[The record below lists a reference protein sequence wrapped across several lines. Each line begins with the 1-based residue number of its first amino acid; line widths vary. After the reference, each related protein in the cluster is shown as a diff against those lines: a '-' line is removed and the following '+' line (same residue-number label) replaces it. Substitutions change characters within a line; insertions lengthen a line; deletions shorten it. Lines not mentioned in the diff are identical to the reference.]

1 MIRKK
6 YKTKNVKSFFL
17 LSGLFAVL
25 LFSSCN
31 EQKVLHIYG
40 VQDNDLV
47 KILEEQKIKVELY
60 SNVLNAA
67 KSARRGEGVLILA
80 DNYPKSQVDVDEQL
94 FQIIEEKELRA
105 YIEFPSGIPGVSLG
119 KIEKAKAERAVV
131 NSAFFGGFPDSLS
144 ILGINGLHYI
154 STPSGINKAH
164 IVAAKVAGFDS
175 AIFGLPEKHFPLLFE
190 MENERVLVAT
200 TNLSRFVS
208 GRYAPAK
215 EWASTWSKI
224 LEFVLP
230 GVKLE
235 PLHWEPVVKPSYA
248 KADLLPEDFQRNS
261 ILRGVEWYKNARML
275 IPHNYKDSL
284 TQLVESGIEKIQ
296 WNSEMPIGDGSNGV
310 FECIFSEI
318 DENGKQP
325 IGIMERGDCISE
337 TAMAFATAGRVLGNE
352 EYTSTAGKLLDYY
365 LFQSIAT
372 KNEYGNPEH
381 GAYGLIAWGISKY
394 TWYRVNY
401 GDDNARFLLAAWT
414 TAAFTDS
421 DRWDEI
427 MMKSLIALLRTTGQN
442 GFRGSRINL
451 PDFDKND
458 WEYYFNQE
466 IINPSPHFECYLWAC
481 FLWAYDK
488 TGDTLFLDRAKKG
501 ISKMMELYPDKW
513 KWTNGLAQ
521 EKARMILP
529 LSWLVRVEDT
539 AENRE
544 MLFTLINDF
553 LKLQDKSGA
562 IREELGEIKMG
573 RYPPPQSNKAYGT
586 TEASLIAQ
594 NGDPVSDLLYTTNF
608 AFLGMHEAAYAT
620 KDPKIIQ
627 ATDKLAEFLC
637 RIQVESKG
645 HPELD
650 GGWMRSFDYERF
662 EHWGSNADHGWG
674 AWAIETGWT
683 QGWITSILAL
693 RELDTSIWDLT
704 KDSKIAI
711 HHKKLKEELL
721 PQK

>member
-1 MIRKK
+1 
-6 YKTKNVKSFFL
+6 
-17 LSGLFAVL
+17 
-25 LFSSCN
+25 
-31 EQKVLHIYG
+31 HIYG

-94 FQIIEEKELRA
+94 FQIIKEKELRA
-105 YIEFPSGIPGVSLG
+105 YIEFPSEIPGVSLS
-119 KIEKAKAERAVV
+119 KIKKAKAERAVV
-131 NSAFFGGFPDSLS
+131 NSDFFGGFPDSLS

-154 STPSGINKAH
+154 STPSEINKAH

-175 AIFGLPEKHFPLLFE
+175 AIFGLPEKYFPLLFE

-215 EWASTWSKI
+215 EWAATWSGI

-275 IPHNYKDSL
+275 IPHNYEDSL
-284 TQLVESGIEKIQ
+284 TQLIESGIEKIQ

-325 IGIMERGDCISE
+325 IGIMERGDCVSE
-337 TAMAFATAGRVLGNE
+337 TAMAFATAGRVFGNN
-352 EYTSTAGKLLDYY
+352 EYTSTAGNLLDYY

-372 KNEYGNPEH
+372 KDEYGNPEH
-381 GAYGLIAWGISKY
+381 DAYGLIPWGISNY
-394 TWYRVNY
+394 AWYKANY

-442 GFRGSRINL
+442 GFRGGRIDL
-451 PDFDKND
+451 PDLDKNN
-458 WEYYFNQE
+458 WEYYFNRK

-488 TGDTLFLDRAKKG
+488 TGDTLFLERAKKG
-501 ISKMMELYPDKW
+501 ILKMMELYPDKW
-513 KWTNGLAQ
+513 RWTNGLAQ

-562 IREELGEIKMG
+562 IREE
-573 RYPPPQSNKAYGT
+573 
-586 TEASLIAQ
+586 
-594 NGDPVSDLLYTTNF
+594 
-608 AFLGMHEAAYAT
+608 
-620 KDPKIIQ
+620 
-627 ATDKLAEFLC
+627 
-637 RIQVESKG
+637 
-645 HPELD
+645 
-650 GGWMRSFDYERF
+650 
-662 EHWGSNADHGWG
+662 
-674 AWAIETGWT
+674 
-683 QGWITSILAL
+683 
-693 RELDTSIWDLT
+693 
-704 KDSKIAI
+704 
-711 HHKKLKEELL
+711 
-721 PQK
+721 

>member
-105 YIEFPSGIPGVSLG
+105 YIEFPSGIPGVSLS

-248 KADLLPEDFQRNS
+248 K
-261 ILRGVEWYKNARML
+261 
-275 IPHNYKDSL
+275 
-284 TQLVESGIEKIQ
+284 
-296 WNSEMPIGDGSNGV
+296 
-310 FECIFSEI
+310 
-318 DENGKQP
+318 
-325 IGIMERGDCISE
+325 
-337 TAMAFATAGRVLGNE
+337 
-352 EYTSTAGKLLDYY
+352 
-365 LFQSIAT
+365 
-372 KNEYGNPEH
+372 
-381 GAYGLIAWGISKY
+381 
-394 TWYRVNY
+394 
-401 GDDNARFLLAAWT
+401 
-414 TAAFTDS
+414 
-421 DRWDEI
+421 
-427 MMKSLIALLRTTGQN
+427 
-442 GFRGSRINL
+442 
-451 PDFDKND
+451 
-458 WEYYFNQE
+458 
-466 IINPSPHFECYLWAC
+466 
-481 FLWAYDK
+481 
-488 TGDTLFLDRAKKG
+488 
-501 ISKMMELYPDKW
+501 
-513 KWTNGLAQ
+513 
-521 EKARMILP
+521 
-529 LSWLVRVEDT
+529 
-539 AENRE
+539 
-544 MLFTLINDF
+544 
-553 LKLQDKSGA
+553 
-562 IREELGEIKMG
+562 
-573 RYPPPQSNKAYGT
+573 
-586 TEASLIAQ
+586 
-594 NGDPVSDLLYTTNF
+594 
-608 AFLGMHEAAYAT
+608 
-620 KDPKIIQ
+620 
-627 ATDKLAEFLC
+627 
-637 RIQVESKG
+637 
-645 HPELD
+645 
-650 GGWMRSFDYERF
+650 
-662 EHWGSNADHGWG
+662 
-674 AWAIETGWT
+674 
-683 QGWITSILAL
+683 
-693 RELDTSIWDLT
+693 
-704 KDSKIAI
+704 
-711 HHKKLKEELL
+711 
-721 PQK
+721 